1 MEGVR
6 TAEGGEGVAGAM
18 IRARIRVDGRLAGSL
33 QALLGAPL
41 AACSG
46 CDERDAGIG
55 HGKRRSRTGLARV
68 CRDVPD
74 LIGHELVA
82 GQPRPVQGVL
92 AFFYPLLRRASEHTS
107 GFPPMCQPIFSAAS
121 HQGRTAGTP
130 PTRQLPSPASWSAL
144 ETRAHACPQ
153 PPPSPRTF
161 AE

>member
-1 MEGVR
+1 MDGVR
-6 TAEGGEGVAGAM
+6 TVKGGEGVTSAM
-18 IRARIRVDGRLAGSL
+18 LRARIRVDGRLAFGQ
-33 QALLGAPL
+33 QALLGAPM
-41 AACSG
+41 AV
-46 CDERDAGIG
+46 CDGRWGTREDRG
-55 HGKRRSRTGLARV
+55 HGERRSRTGLARV
-68 CRDVPD
+68 CGDVPD